1 MGSSSVFAEY
11 IRPPEVQSGVE
22 KIGYPTDIYS
32 FGILMFQVI
41 TGKDITK
48 CSKSIREEIKHF
60 DVFGHFDEHSETC
73 IVELLMK
80 MMSRCLDS
88 QPDKRPGALQ
98 LWLCLHI
105 SKGFY
110 LGSFSEFYGWR
121 VENLHW
127 DEMGNL
133 HWNSPRDGA
142 LVISKKKGSS
152 WILVT
157 EDQIR
162 TRFLILEDWDLLI
175 FTESGDLLRFDYS
188 WSSGGMTGW
197 DCSGLPREGL
207 L

>member
-60 DVFGHFDEHSETC
+60 DVFGHFEEPSRTC
-73 IVELLMK
+73 IIELLIE

-105 SKGFY
+105 SKFFCVY
-110 LGSFSEFYGWR
+110 CFSDCDGTL
-121 VENLHW
+121 VEISHW

-142 LVISKKKGSS
+142 LVISKKRDTLMS
-152 WILVT
+152 LVT
-157 EDQIR
+157 
-162 TRFLILEDWDLLI
+162 
-175 FTESGDLLRFDYS
+175 LRS
-188 WSSGGMTGW
+188 PPEPALSS
-197 DCSGLPREGL
+197 C
-207 L
+207 